1 METRL
6 TWAHACRV
14 PEECPPRILSLYLRC
29 TALNPQQRPT
39 AFEVME
45 TIEECVAMGLT

>member
-1 METRL
+1 MI
-6 TWAHACRV
+6 WGCAYRV
-14 PEECPPRILSLYLRC
+14 PEECPPEVLSLYRRC

-45 TIEECVAMGLT
+45 TIEEAVARRMT